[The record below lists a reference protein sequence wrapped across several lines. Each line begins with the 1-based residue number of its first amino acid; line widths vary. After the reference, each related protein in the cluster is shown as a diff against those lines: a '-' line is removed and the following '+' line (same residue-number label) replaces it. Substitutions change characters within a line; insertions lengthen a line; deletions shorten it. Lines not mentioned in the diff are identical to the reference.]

1 MAFLLT
7 ESIEVPLY
15 LYGMRGD
22 SPLHWR
28 LAAAFGA
35 SAVTHPAVWFVFPA
49 LSLPYWAYFAIAE
62 TFAVVVEWL
71 YLRAFGV
78 PNALLLSLL
87 ANATSA
93 GVGLILHALR

>member
-7 ESIEVPLY
+7 ESIEIPIY
-15 LYGMRGD
+15 LYGTRADG
-22 SPLHWR
+22 PLRWR
-28 LAAAFGA
+28 IAAAFGA

-49 LSLPYWAYFAIAE
+49 LSLPYWAYFAAAE
-62 TFAVVVEWL
+62 TFAVAVEWL

-78 PNALLLSLL
+78 NNALLLSLI

-93 GVGLILHALR
+93 GVGLALYAIL